1 MEECEVSS
9 YSSELQLIFY
19 TDECPLEI
27 IPKLTSSE
35 FGDSQ
40 NYYPF
45 GLNNWT
51 RDDIDKARRSRYDI
65 CTDPLS
71 L

>member
-35 FGDSQ
+35 YWDLRIFTLL
-40 NYYPF
+40 
-45 GLNNWT
+45 GLIIGQEMILIKLEEVDT
-51 RDDIDKARRSRYDI
+51 IYI
-65 CTDPLS
+65 QIP
-71 L
+71 